1 MRNLVNFIFESNIQ
15 ELKELL
21 INNIN
26 KLSIEDEKLIHKLTR
41 LSSKAVYENILK
53 WLDYSGLGKLKDT
66 IMAKLEFLDIIEDL
80 ENIYSNH
87 FNNDDSGMITFDD
100 IINGTDIYDLI
111 LSKTKNTNITK
122 DVLFE
127 LSNFQMSIAS
137 ITKGPFEILMQLF
150 LSDIKKDNSGKADV
164 NYKYGEME

>member
-66 IMAKLEFLDIIEDL
+66 VMAKLEFLDIIEDL

-100 IINGTDIYDLI
+100 IINGTDI
-111 LSKTKNTNITK
+111 
-122 DVLFE
+122 
-127 LSNFQMSIAS
+127 
-137 ITKGPFEILMQLF
+137 
-150 LSDIKKDNSGKADV
+150 
-164 NYKYGEME
+164 

>member
-1 MRNLVNFIFESNIQ
+1 
-15 ELKELL
+15 
-21 INNIN
+21 
-26 KLSIEDEKLIHKLTR
+26 
-41 LSSKAVYENILK
+41 
-53 WLDYSGLGKLKDT
+53 
-66 IMAKLEFLDIIEDL
+66 MAKLEFLDIIEDL

-127 LSNFQMSIAS
+127 LSNFQMSVAS

-150 LSDIKKDNSGKADV
+150 LSDIKKYNIGKADV
-164 NYKYGEME
+164 NDKYGEMELKGTGARVMSKTA